1 MHTAVDF
8 HTFLRDALRCNVT
21 FRTLLED
28 IVQRWLAEVRSRGT
42 VHTNHIS
49 LGSTRNECIRK
60 NKWADKKSASAAQC
74 LLGYLVANGKVC
86 LFQTDLTQTSSPP
99 TPGMLRPYAE
109 SSATSQ
115 QTSISN
121 VIPFYQ
127 FYFVFMPREAG
138 ICGICPKKA
147 HTRTR
152 GSRGRRKHTEIK
164 DKGIQRLCSLEWEVC
179 QECFGYTSWLKLAH
193 WTTEPW
199 NYNTGDWGRTF
210 CRGGIIFLY
219 SVMTKKK

>member
-1 MHTAVDF
+1 MSRQKKCISGSVPPRISCCKREGLSFPNWPDPDIIPPP
-8 HTFLRDALRCNVT
+8 FL
-21 FRTLLED
+21 
-28 IVQRWLAEVRSRGT
+28 
-42 VHTNHIS
+42 
-49 LGSTRNECIRK
+49 
-60 NKWADKKSASAAQC
+60 
-74 LLGYLVANGKVC
+74 
-86 LFQTDLTQTSSPP
+86 PP

-164 DKGIQRLCSLEWEVC
+164 DKEIQRLCSLEWEVC

-199 NYNTGDWGRTF
+199 NYNTGDWERTF

-219 SVMTKKK
+219 SVMTKKKKKSVAVICWTWTFPILSHS